1 MRRKEAT
8 MDKVDA
14 IVMLF
19 SDSEQR
25 RAAAYY
31 HGKPA
36 EVTSL
41 IAVSGIRDPTFGEII
56 LNAAFVIADE
66 IIADDT
72 QQHQKP
78 GAKA

>member
-1 MRRKEAT
+1 

-25 RAAAYY
+25 RASAYY
-31 HGKPA
+31 RGKPA

-41 IAVSGIRDPTFGEII
+41 LAASGIKDPTFGEII
-56 LNAAFVIADE
+56 LNAALVIAGE

-72 QQHQKP
+72 QQRQKP